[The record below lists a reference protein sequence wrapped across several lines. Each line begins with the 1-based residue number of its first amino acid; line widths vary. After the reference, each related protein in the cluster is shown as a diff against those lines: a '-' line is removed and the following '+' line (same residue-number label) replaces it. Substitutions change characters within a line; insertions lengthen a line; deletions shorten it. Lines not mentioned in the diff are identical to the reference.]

1 MLIKKS
7 KLSTDLLKG
16 KTILI
21 TGGGGGVGKETARA
35 LAWLGANVIV
45 AEIDEE
51 KGRKAEKSINQEI
64 NTDRVRFYHIDISN
78 EKQIDE
84 LYLHI
89 TTTFGHLDVLFNNAT
104 ITPLG
109 AIDDVGIEDWDI
121 SYSVNLRAPILLIQK
136 FLPDMKKRNSGIIVF
151 VPSSGAAP
159 FMGAY
164 EIYKTAQ
171 VELCNT
177 LAGEL
182 EGTNIITYA
191 IGPGLVKT
199 ETALKGI
206 EIVAKHMGMSTEEFY
221 KMNEAHILDEETA
234 GTGFA
239 ASVALADK
247 YNGQEIGAIQALI
260 DAGVFPEIKQQNKQ
274 IILDA
279 SQLKKI
285 NLSLKNIIRTYNE
298 QYEGWLERSIFE
310 RQWVLRDFKKT
321 VGKSSDEIRNIINHI
336 EAGDIF
342 EHKSTFVNL
351 KKYYKRQ
358 LNLLQGYEKDPVK
371 LEENIKIILS
381 WIDDLDAILSYC

>member
-21 TGGGGGVGKETARA
+21 TGGGGGIGKETVRA
-35 LAWLGANVIV
+35 FAWLGANVIV
-45 AEIDEE
+45 AEIDE
-51 KGRKAEKSINQEI
+51 KRGRNTEKSINQEL

-78 EKQIDE
+78 KKQIDE

-109 AIDDVGIEDWDI
+109 AIDDVSIEDWDI

-336 EAGDIF
+336 EAGEIF

-371 LEENIKIILS
+371 LEENITIILS